1 MALTKAHNR
10 MIKGAPVNVLD
21 FGADGITA
29 IQAAI
34 NSGAKTITG
43 SGLTYKLSGTL
54 TISSSN
60 ITLQD
65 MVLDT
70 SGTSGVIEFIT
81 VEGTQGSN
89 VSLTANSL
97 TGSNTITVGDTSS
110 FVADDYAYISSNEV
124 WSATQTVLLGQ
135 IVKIKSKTSTVLT
148 LHDDVLYNFNTSD
161 SAVVAPISTLDNITF
176 RDIQFIGANDTTNS
190 QTALKLNKCF
200 NVNVILAITHTR
212 Q

>member
-1 MALTKAHNR
+1 

-21 FGADGITA
+21 FGADGITDDTTA

-135 IVKIKSKTSTVLT
+135 IVKIKSKTNTV
-148 LHDDVLYNFNTSD
+148 
-161 SAVVAPISTLDNITF
+161 IT
-176 RDIQFIGANDTTNS
+176 
-190 QTALKLNKCF
+190 TA
-200 NVNVILAITHTR
+200 R
-212 Q
+212 